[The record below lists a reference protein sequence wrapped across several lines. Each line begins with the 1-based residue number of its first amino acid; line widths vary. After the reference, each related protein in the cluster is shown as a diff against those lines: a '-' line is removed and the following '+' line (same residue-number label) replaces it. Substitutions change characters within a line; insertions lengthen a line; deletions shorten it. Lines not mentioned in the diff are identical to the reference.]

1 MSRRLYLRYLLGVA
15 LIALA
20 LLLTDRLLWAP
31 GLTEDNVRRLRP
43 GMTLA
48 EVESLLGGPATET
61 IDWQAEGGPLAQTG
75 IRWQRHWRAEGAVV
89 DAQFFANGTV
99 MAAGGGRRSRPGSL
113 ARLRS
118 LLGW

>member
-1 MSRRLYLRYLLGVA
+1 MRRCAYLWLAGLA
-15 LIALA
+15 LIVGALF
-20 LLLTDRLLWAP
+20 LTDRLLWEA

-48 EVESLLGGPATET
+48 EVEGLLGGPAADSFEMPA
-61 IDWQAEGGPLAQTG
+61 DYPAF
-75 IRWQRHWRAEGAVV
+75 RWQREWREGGDSVV
-89 DAQFFANGTV
+89 VQFFADGTV
-99 MAAGGGRRSRPGSL
+99 MAAGGGRRSRPGPL